1 MTRQEEYEMILKIRN
16 KEIDFECIVQQY
28 EKLLWRKV
36 HQYSIVGQEDE
47 DKYSC
52 ALYALHKAVSTFD
65 NRSKFSNYLGHII
78 DNDFLSLIRKAQG
91 ERNGDVNYVGCVRLN
106 KVINPDGEQE
116 AELGSVI
123 PCDALR
129 EEVKCNT
136 IKQMLYSFVDSLSES
151 DKEILELYLFHNV
164 KQSDIAKQIGAT
176 QSCVSRRINKML
188 LSFKQQLLD
197 NGLLQ

>member
-16 KEIDFECIVQQY
+16 KEIDFEQIVKQY

-36 HQYSIVGQEDE
+36 RQYSIVGQEDE

-123 PCDALR
+123 P
-129 EEVKCNT
+129 
-136 IKQMLYSFVDSLSES
+136 
-151 DKEILELYLFHNV
+151 
-164 KQSDIAKQIGAT
+164 
-176 QSCVSRRINKML
+176 
-188 LSFKQQLLD
+188 
-197 NGLLQ
+197 